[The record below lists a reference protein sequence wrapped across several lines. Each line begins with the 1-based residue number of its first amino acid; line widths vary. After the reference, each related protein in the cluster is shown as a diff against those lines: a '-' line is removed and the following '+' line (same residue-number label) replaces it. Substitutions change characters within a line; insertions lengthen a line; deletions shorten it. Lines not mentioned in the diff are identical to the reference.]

1 MEHNKAGR
9 IQADKKQ
16 TEEQQMKTAIFRF
29 IAACSLAASI
39 MAPAVAAEPIV
50 FGLVDEVTGPQAEAG
65 LLTAQGVKIAIEE
78 INAAGGIMGRK
89 VELRIED
96 NQSANPTTVL
106 AYSKLIESGVVAVI
120 GPLRSTQVQ
129 AASPTIAKGKV
140 PAMIGGSDP
149 SLTRVNNPWIFRVR
163 PNDLYSSK
171 VMAEFGVKELK
182 KKKWAIVHSTDT
194 FGSGGK
200 NALVEALKALGIEP
214 VMIGGYTN
222 NSQDFT
228 PLALQIK
235 SSGAD
240 IIGSYMT
247 NAPDVGIFARQLRQ
261 MGVQADWIGSTSV
274 VTDTAMKLAGES
286 LWGVYSVADFATEA
300 NEESRGYAKR
310 YRAKY
315 GADPDLFS
323 AWAYG
328 GVYLLKHA
336 IEKAK
341 STEPDAIRNALLSTR
356 GLKGVE
362 GTYNFDPNGDGVHGY
377 NVVRNEKGKV
387 AFIKHVEF
395 DQ

>member
-1 MEHNKAGR
+1 
-9 IQADKKQ
+9 
-16 TEEQQMKTAIFRF
+16 MKTALTRV
-29 IAACSLAASI
+29 IAACSLAAAFL
-39 MAPAVAAEPIV
+39 MPAFAAEPIV

-65 LLTAQGVKIAIEE
+65 LLTAQGVKLAIEE
-78 INAAGGIMGRK
+78 INAAGGIMGRQ

-96 NQSANPTTVL
+96 NQSTNPTTVL
-106 AYSKLIESGVVAVI
+106 AYSKLLESGVVAVL

-129 AASPTIAKGKV
+129 AASPTIAKGKI

-163 PNDLYSSK
+163 PNDLYSSR
-171 VMAEFGVKELK
+171 VMAEYGVKELN

-194 FGSGGK
+194 FGTGGK
-200 NALVEALKALGIEP
+200 NALVEALKAQGIEA
-214 VMIGGYTN
+214 VMIGGYTS

-235 SSGAD
+235 SSGAE

-247 NAPDVGIFARQLRQ
+247 NSPDVGIFARQLRQ
-261 MGVQADWIGSTSV
+261 LGVTAEWIGSTSL

-286 LWGVYSVADFATEA
+286 LWGVYSVADFAIDA
-300 NEESRGYAKR
+300 NDESRGYAKR

-315 GADPDLFS
+315 NADPDLYS
-323 AWAYG
+323 GWAYG

-341 STEPDAIRNALLSTR
+341 STDPEAIRAALLATK

-377 NVVRNEKGKV
+377 NVVRNVNGKV
-387 AFIKHVEF
+387 SFIKHIEF

>member
-1 MEHNKAGR
+1 
-9 IQADKKQ
+9 
-16 TEEQQMKTAIFRF
+16 MKTALVRV
-29 IAACSLAASI
+29 IAACSLAAAI
-39 MAPAVAAEPIV
+39 LTPALAAEPIV

-65 LLTAQGVKIAIEE
+65 LLTAQGVKLAIEE
-78 INAAGGIMGRK
+78 INAAGGANGRPI
-89 VELRIED
+89 ELHIED
-96 NQSANPTTVL
+96 NASTNPTTVL
-106 AYSKLIESGVVAVI
+106 AYTKLIESGVVAVI

-129 AASPTIAKGKV
+129 AASPTIAKGKI

-163 PNDLYSSK
+163 PNDLYSSR
-171 VMAEFGVKELK
+171 VMAEFGVKELN
-182 KKKWAIVHSTDT
+182 KKKWAIIHSTDT
-194 FGSGGK
+194 FGTGGK
-200 NALVEALKALGIEP
+200 NALVEALKAQGIEP

-228 PLALQIK
+228 PLALQVK
-235 SSGAD
+235 SSGAE

-247 NAPDVGIFARQLRQ
+247 NSPDVGIFARQLRQ
-261 MGVQADWIGSTSV
+261 LGVNADWIGSTSL

-286 LWGVYSVADFATEA
+286 LWGVYSVADFAIDA
-300 NEESRGYAKR
+300 NDESRSYAKR

-315 GADPDLFS
+315 GADPDLYS

-341 STEPDAIRNALLSTR
+341 STEPEAIRAALLATK

-377 NVVRNEKGKV
+377 NVVRNVNGKV
-387 AFIKHVEF
+387 SFIKHIEF

>member
-1 MEHNKAGR
+1 
-9 IQADKKQ
+9 
-16 TEEQQMKTAIFRF
+16 MKTAIVRL
-29 IAACSLAASI
+29 IAACSLAVAFLT
-39 MAPAVAAEPIV
+39 PALAAEPIV

-65 LLTAQGVKIAIEE
+65 LLTAQGAKLAIEE
-78 INAAGGIMGRK
+78 INAAGGIMGRQ
-89 VELRIED
+89 VELRVED

-129 AASPTIAKGKV
+129 AASPTIAKGKI

-171 VMAEFGVKELK
+171 VMAEYGVKELK
-182 KKKWAIVHSTDT
+182 KLKWAVVHSTDT

-200 NALVEALKALGIEP
+200 NALVDALKAQGIEP
-214 VMIGGYTN
+214 VLIQGYTS

-228 PLALQIK
+228 PTVLQIK
-235 SSGAD
+235 KSGAD

-261 MGVQADWIGSTSV
+261 LGVQVEWIGSTSV
-274 VTDTAMKLAGES
+274 VTETAMKLAGEA
-286 LWGVYSVADFATEA
+286 LWGVHSVSDFATEGNDEA
-300 NEESRGYAKR
+300 RGFTKR
-310 YRAKY
+310 YKAKY
-315 GADPDLFS
+315 GLEPDLFS
-323 AWAYG
+323 AWSYG

-341 STEPDAIRNALLSTR
+341 STDAEAIRSAMLSIR

-362 GTYNFDPNGDGVHGY
+362 GTYNFEPTGDGVHGY
-377 NVVRNEKGKV
+377 NVVKNDKGKIT
-387 AFIKHVEF
+387 FIKHIEF

>member
-1 MEHNKAGR
+1 
-9 IQADKKQ
+9 
-16 TEEQQMKTAIFRF
+16 MKTVLVRLF
-29 IAACSLAASI
+29 AACSLAAAFL
-39 MAPAVAAEPIV
+39 APAFAADPIV

-65 LLTAQGVKIAIEE
+65 LLTAQGVKLAIEE
-78 INAAGGIMGRK
+78 INAAGGIMGRQ

-96 NQSANPTTVL
+96 NQSTNPTTVL
-106 AYSKLIESGVVAVI
+106 AYSKLLESGVVAVL

-163 PNDLYSSK
+163 PNDLYSSR
-171 VMAEFGVKELK
+171 VMAEYGVKELK
-182 KKKWAIVHSTDT
+182 KKKWAIIHSTDT
-194 FGSGGK
+194 FGTGGK
-200 NALVEALKALGIEP
+200 NALTEALKALGIEP
-214 VMIGGYTN
+214 VVTIGYTN

-228 PLALQIK
+228 PIALQIK
-235 SSGAD
+235 SAGAD

-247 NAPDVGIFARQLRQ
+247 NSPDVGIFARQLRQ
-261 MGVQADWIGSTSV
+261 LGVTAEWIGSTSL

-286 LWGVYSVADFATEA
+286 LWGVYSVADFAIDA
-300 NEESRGYAKR
+300 NDESRGYAKR

-315 GADPDLFS
+315 NADPDLYS
-323 AWAYG
+323 GWAYG

-341 STEPDAIRNALLSTR
+341 STDPEAIRAALLATK

-362 GTYNFDPNGDGVHGY
+362 GTYNFDSNGDGVHGY
-377 NVVRNEKGKV
+377 NVVRNVNGKV
-387 AFIKHVEF
+387 SFIKHIEF

>member
-1 MEHNKAGR
+1 
-9 IQADKKQ
+9 
-16 TEEQQMKTAIFRF
+16 MKTALVGFV
-29 IAACSLAASI
+29 AACSLAA
-39 MAPAVAAEPIV
+39 AFLTPAIAAEPIV

-228 PLALQIK
+228 PLALQVK

>member
-1 MEHNKAGR
+1 
-9 IQADKKQ
+9 
-16 TEEQQMKTAIFRF
+16 MKTAFVRF
-29 IAACSLAASI
+29 IAACSLVASI
-39 MAPAVAAEPIV
+39 TAPAVAADPIV

-65 LLTAQGVKIAIEE
+65 LLTAQGVKLAIEE
-78 INAAGGIMGRK
+78 INAAGGIMGRQ

-96 NQSANPTTVL
+96 NASNNPTTVL
-106 AYSKLIESGVVAVI
+106 AYTKLTESGVVAVI

-129 AASPTIAKGKV
+129 AASPTIAKAKI

-163 PNDLYSSK
+163 PNDLYSSR
-171 VMAEFGVKELK
+171 VMAEFGIKELK
-182 KKKWAIVHSTDT
+182 KKKWAIIHSTDT
-194 FGSGGK
+194 FGTGGK
-200 NALVEALKALGIEP
+200 NALVDALKAQGIEP
-214 VMIGGYTN
+214 VMIGGYTS

-228 PLALQIK
+228 PIALQIK
-235 SSGAD
+235 SSGAE

-247 NAPDVGIFARQLRQ
+247 NSPDVGIFARQLRQ
-261 MGVQADWIGSTSV
+261 LGVNAEWIGSTSV
-274 VTDTAMKLAGES
+274 VTDTAMKLAGEA
-286 LWGVYSVADFATEA
+286 LWGVYSVADFAIDA
-300 NEESRGYAKR
+300 NDESRGYAKR

-315 GADPDLFS
+315 NADPDLYS

-341 STEPDAIRNALLSTR
+341 STDAEAIRNAMLSIK

-377 NVVRNEKGKV
+377 NVVRNVNGKV
-387 AFIKHVEF
+387 SFIKHIEF